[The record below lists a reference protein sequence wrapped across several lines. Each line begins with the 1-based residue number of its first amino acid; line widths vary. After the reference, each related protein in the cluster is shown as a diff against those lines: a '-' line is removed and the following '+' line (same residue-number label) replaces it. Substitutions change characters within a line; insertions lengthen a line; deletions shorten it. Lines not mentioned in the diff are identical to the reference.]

1 MTKNI
6 EGHVTFWRGV
16 QVIGVLLAKPRYYSR
31 HSRKNG
37 NLLTETRVQSSWE

>member
-16 QVIGVLLAKPRYYSR
+16 QVIDVLLAKPRYYSR